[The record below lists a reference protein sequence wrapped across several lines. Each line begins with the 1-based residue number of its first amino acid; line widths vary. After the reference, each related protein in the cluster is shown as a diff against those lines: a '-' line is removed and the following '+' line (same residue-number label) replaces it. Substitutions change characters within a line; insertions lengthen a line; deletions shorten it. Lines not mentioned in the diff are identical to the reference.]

1 MPINLIKCTRD
12 PDWQEL
18 EMEMLNVTVCIPA
31 CVSVCGGERERERGG
46 EGMTSRALCPSRAN
60 FVPDVLFKTYL
71 SCILLS
77 QVSGIQ

>member
-18 EMEMLNVTVCIPA
+18 EMEMLNVTVCIPV
-31 CVSVCGGERERERGG
+31 CVSVCRGERERGG